1 MRLWIYDLRS
11 HICLFVVVL
20 LLLLTPKI
28 AFASE
33 QNEFLATGKVIDSD
47 YIRAAQTIQ
56 INGDIHGDAFFAGG
70 VVTVNGKIDGDLF
83 VVGGKVIVNGTVGNS
98 VRIVGGDVTIN
109 GPVGRN
115 ALLVCGNC
123 SISKEASVFGSLL
136 VAGGNLEVNTPTIG
150 RGFRFFGS
158 RLYLNSIVNNEAY
171 VVADKEFIL
180 GPQASISGD
189 LKYTGSR
196 SVIKESGATVGGT
209 IAYQKSTVNEQ
220 YPKFFGAGTILNS
233 FEKIRPVTDFAGFV
247 ISAVIGFILLG
258 LFAKGFEKGIS
269 AIENQPYASLG
280 WGVIAI
286 LLVPLVAILFAL
298 TIVGIPLSILLLI
311 VGYVVFLA
319 AKYLMAFFIGR
330 RILMSKFGE
339 RRGWALVLGL
349 FLFYLLGFI
358 PVLGNLIKLLLT
370 LFGLG
375 AIILSYRHVE
385 IVKDRGWEVRAK
397 NEMKLIKKN
406 KRKLRAK
413 SR

>member
-1 MRLWIYDLRS
+1 MRKFKIFL
-11 HICLFVVVL
+11 LF
-20 LLLLTPKI
+20 
-28 AFASE
+28 FASIFLLAAPGVVFAQS
-33 QNEFLATGKVIDSD
+33 QNEFLPTGKVIDSD
-47 YIRAAQTIQ
+47 YIRTAQTIQ
-56 INGDIHGDAFFAGG
+56 INGDIRGDAFLTGG

-83 VVGGKVIVNGTVGNS
+83 VVGGKVIVNGQVGNS
-98 VRIVGGDVTIN
+98 LRIVSGDVAIN

-115 ALLVCGNC
+115 ALLICGVC
-123 SISKEASVFGSLL
+123 SISKEASVIGSLL

-158 RLYLNSIVNNEAY
+158 RLYLNSSVSNEAY

-180 GPQASISGD
+180 GPQSSISGN
-189 LKYTGSR
+189 LKYTGSQKVVR
-196 SVIKESGATVGGT
+196 EPGATVGGT
-209 IAYQKSTVNEQ
+209 IAYQKSTLDEQ
-220 YPKFFGAGTILNS
+220 YPKFFGARTILS
-233 FEKIRPVTDFAGFV
+233 SYEKIRPITDFAGFA
-247 ISAVIGFILLG
+247 ISAVVGFILLG
-258 LFAKGFEKGIS
+258 LFSKAFEKGIS
-269 AIENQPYASLG
+269 AIEKQPYATLG

-330 RILMSKFGE
+330 RILLPKFGE

-358 PVLGNLIKLLLT
+358 PIVGNLIKLLLT

-375 AIILSYRHVE
+375 AIILSYRHEE
-385 IVKDRGWEVRAK
+385 IVADRGWEARADREK
-397 NEMKLIKKN
+397 KLIIKKTA
-406 KRKLRAK
+406 KRPR
-413 SR
+413 